1 METNSFQSETM
12 NFMASQFQ
20 VATERLVNVLCV
32 AVGIKRTNCDLW
44 HFYANDSFMC
54 FFMRLL
60 DLYSGRLCVNPFVV
74 GRVQSDKI
82 MLALVGPTTPTNK
95 TVTNHCFPV

>member
-44 HFYANDSFMC
+44 HFYANDRFMC
-54 FFMRLL
+54 FFHA
-60 DLYSGRLCVNPFVV
+60 F
-74 GRVQSDKI
+74 
-82 MLALVGPTTPTNK
+82 VGPALEDCVLTRL
-95 TVTNHCFPV
+95 